1 MIEVINIQAIE
12 TYSIRLEIL
21 RKNIPLPY
29 EFNGDFDEGT
39 FHLGA
44 FKNKKL
50 IAISSYMKVKNANLI
65 GEQYQ
70 LRGMATLN
78 EHQGFG
84 AGKLMLQK
92 AFSIFKKLKIDYLW
106 CNARVEAVSFY
117 EKQGLKTFGN
127 KFDIKYVGNHYAMF
141 KKIINE

>member
-1 MIEVINIQAIE
+1 MIEVKKIQAIE
-12 TYSIRLEIL
+12 TYPIRLEVL

-29 EFNGDFDEGT
+29 EFNGDLDEGT

-44 FKNKKL
+44 FKNNIL
-50 IAISSYMKVKNANLI
+50 IAVSSYMKVENSNLK
-65 GEQYQ
+65 GAQYQ

-78 EHQGFG
+78 EYQGFG

-92 AFSIFKKLKIDYLW
+92 TFSILKELKINYLW
-106 CNARVEAVSFY
+106 CNARVVAVKFY
-117 EKQGLKTFGN
+117 EKQGFNTFGE
-127 KFDIKYVGNHYAMF
+127 KFDIRYIGHHYAMF